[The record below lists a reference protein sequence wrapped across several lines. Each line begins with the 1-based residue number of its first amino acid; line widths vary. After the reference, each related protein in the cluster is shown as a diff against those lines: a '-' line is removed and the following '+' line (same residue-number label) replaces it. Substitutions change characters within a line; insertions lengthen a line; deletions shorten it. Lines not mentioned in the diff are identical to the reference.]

1 MNLVEN
7 RIGLI
12 KDKIYPGEKD
22 KVRLPRKLLNN
33 RY

>member
-1 MNLVEN
+1 MNLIEN

-22 KVRLPRKLLNN
+22 QVRLPSKL
-33 RY
+33 